1 MIAQVLV
8 LTIWD
13 VGRNFVHIEM
23 QSEKQV
29 CRNWE
34 EVGSKVQT

>member
-13 VGRNFVHIEM
+13 VGSNLVHM

-29 CRNWE
+29 CIFLININL
-34 EVGSKVQT
+34 

>member
-1 MIAQVLV
+1 MIAQVVV

-13 VGRNFVHIEM
+13 VGSNLVHM

-34 EVGSKVQT
+34 EVGSKVHT